1 MSTKIIYRTVL
12 FVVLLLL
19 QVLVFNHI
27 HLLGYATPLMV
38 VYYLVLTP
46 NDEDRSL
53 LLLQCFLLGLA
64 MDISTNTPG
73 MAAAALTFSGL
84 IAPRLLSLIATPD
97 RPDDTF
103 TPSVREMG
111 WSAFMFYAFTVTLVF
126 VASYYLIAWFT
137 FAQMHGLLLNIVGS
151 TLLTLLLI
159 AIFERVHYKL

>member
-1 MSTKIIYRTVL
+1 MSTKIIYRIAL

-19 QVLVFNHI
+19 QILVFNHI

-38 VYYLVLTP
+38 VYYLVLAP

-53 LLLQCFLLGLA
+53 LMLQCFLLGLA
-64 MDISTNTPG
+64 MDISTSTPG

-84 IAPRLLSLIATPD
+84 LAPRLLNLIATPD

-103 TPSVREMG
+103 APSAREMG
-111 WSAFMFYAFTVTLVF
+111 WSSFMFYATAVTLVF
-126 VASYYLIAWFT
+126 VACYYIIAWFT
-137 FAQMHGLLLNIVGS
+137 FTQMHGLLLNIVGS